1 MYLYGRSPVVPRNSV
16 KYCFGFF
23 MLSFRYIESGRLWNK
38 LIHNN
43 VCIHVNV
50 ESKIRSMIKDRTASE
65 WDSMQAKILRL
76 AII

>member
-1 MYLYGRSPVVPRNSV
+1 MYLYMYLYGRSPVVPGNSV

-43 VCIHVNV
+43 VCIHVDV
-50 ESKIRSMIKDRTASE
+50 ESKIRTMIKDRTARNGIPC
-65 WDSMQAKILRL
+65 KLKFL
-76 AII
+76 G